1 MLINRKLWMTL
12 SAALVLFG
20 IVGAIQIILHG
31 EHVMGTN
38 DYIPWGALI
47 AGYVFFVVSSTGL
60 SLVSALGHVF
70 KMKQFE
76 VIAKR
81 AVLGSIITLLMGFAV
96 IAIELGKPF
105 NMIHILFTPNFQSAI
120 FWMGALYGLYL
131 VLLVIEFYYL
141 VKNDHQKSRFFGIL
155 VLVSAVIA
163 HSNLGAVFGFL
174 VARPYWHGPYMSIY
188 FIVSAFLSGAALL
201 AILFYIF
208 NKINKTEKLETN
220 GVHVVSHLGKLLA
233 LFLAITIFFTTWKI
247 LSGTYGAVPGSSESI
262 KAFLTGP
269 LAIRFWTFEVAI
281 GMVIPF
287 VILMTKGGF
296 QPKRVF
302 TAGLLVITGIF
313 FMRLD
318 LVFAGQ
324 IIPIEV
330 VNGAV
335 DTAFR
340 TMKVT
345 WVEWSI
351 IVGAIGGTILLYL
364 LGEKFFNLNMGEGHP
379 DKKVMQE
386 KQTIQKQLQK
396 A

>member
-1 MLINRKLWMTL
+1 MLLNRKFWI
-12 SAALVLFG
+12 SASGVMIVFGLIGAL
-20 IVGAIQIILHG
+20 QIILHG
-31 EHVMGTN
+31 EDVMGTSN
-38 DYIPWGALI
+38 YVPWGALI

-70 KMKQFE
+70 KIKQFE

-105 NMIHILFTPNFQSAI
+105 NMIYILFTPNFQSAI

-131 VLLVIEFYYL
+131 ILLIIEFYYL
-141 VKNDHQKSRFFGIL
+141 INNDHQKSRLFGIL
-155 VLVSAVIA
+155 VLISAIVA

-208 NKINKTEKLETN
+208 DKVNKTEKLVLN
-220 GVHVVSHLGKLLA
+220 GVHVVSSLGKLLA

-247 LSGTYGAVPGSSESI
+247 LTGVYGAVPGSYESFQAI
-262 KAFLTGP
+262 LTGP
-269 LAIRFWTFEVAI
+269 LAIRFWLFEVAI

-287 VILMTKGGF
+287 IILMTKGGF

-318 LVFAGQ
+318 LVYAGQ
-324 IIPIEV
+324 V
-330 VNGAV
+330 VPQEIVRGAV
-335 DTAFR
+335 DVAYR
-340 TMKVT
+340 TMGVT
-345 WVEWSI
+345 WVEWAI
-351 IVGAIGGTILLYL
+351 IVGAVGGTILLYL
-364 LGEKFFNLNMGEGHP
+364 LGEHYFNLNYTDKTSRQAVGEKTHP
-379 DKKVMQE
+379 T
-386 KQTIQKQLQK
+386 KQVLEAK
-396 A
+396 

>member
-1 MLINRKLWMTL
+1 MLLNRKFWISI
-12 SAALVLFG
+12 SAALILFG
-20 IVGAIQIILHG
+20 LVGAVQIMIHG

-38 DYIPWGALI
+38 DYVPWGALI

-105 NMIHILFTPNFQSAI
+105 NMIYILFTPNFKSAI

-131 VLLVIEFYYL
+131 VLLIFEFYFL
-141 VKNDHQKSRFFGIL
+141 VKNDHQKSRLFGIL
-155 VLVSAVIA
+155 VLVSAIVA

-174 VARPYWHGPYMSIY
+174 IARPYWHGPYMSIY
-188 FIVSAFLSGAALL
+188 FIVSAFLSGSALL

-208 NKINKTEKLETN
+208 NKVNKTEKLETN
-220 GVHVVSHLGKLLA
+220 GVHVVSHLGKVLA

-247 LSGTYGAVPGSSESI
+247 LSGTYGSAPGSSEAI
-262 KAFLTGP
+262 KSFLTGP
-269 LAIRFWTFEVAI
+269 LALRFWIFEVAI

-287 VILMTKGGF
+287 IILMTKGGF

-302 TAGLLVITGIF
+302 TAGSLVIIGIF

-318 LVFAGQ
+318 LVYAGQ

-335 DTAFR
+335 EAAYR
-340 TMKVT
+340 TMSVSWT
-345 WVEWSI
+345 EWAVI
-351 IVGAIGGTILLYL
+351 IGAIGGTILLYL
-364 LGEKFFNLNMGEGHP
+364 LGEKFFNLNMGQGCV
-379 DKKVMQE
+379 DKRVDKE
-386 KQTIQKQLQK
+386 KKAVKKQLQN